1 MPEHQ
6 VTHFTLCRHG
16 KVELG
21 GHRRV
26 YGKLELSLSSEG
38 ALQASALVDYVA
50 QQPTYD
56 GIIASDLLRCRQMVA
71 PIADAFLYQSIGFLN
86 FKSKT
91 WGLGKEKLGLN
102 FPFKMKRG
110 ACVLV

>member
-1 MPEHQ
+1 MKLDPTTQRIMPEHQ

-56 GIIASDLLRCRQMVA
+56 GIIASDLQVQTNGRPHRRC
-71 PIADAFLYQSIGFLN
+71 
-86 FKSKT
+86 
-91 WGLGKEKLGLN
+91 
-102 FPFKMKRG
+102 PFS
-110 ACVLV
+110 ACPLDS